1 MFFFFI
7 YFFIFD
13 NFLFYFQLE
22 IDLLLSM
29 FNIQETSLKELGS
42 CKQQQQINE
51 DFLHTPLET
60 TRRDASQFFSN
71 ENYVSQF
78 FRA

>member
-1 MFFFFI
+1 
-7 YFFIFD
+7 
-13 NFLFYFQLE
+13 
-22 IDLLLSM
+22 M

-78 FRA
+78 RA